1 MPNPPSHRRSRTS
14 SALRMTQ
21 PPAMKTKAYTYGVE
35 TVNGNDAWA
44 LFEACARGDAPAA
57 KALVKKDQRLVNAQY
72 WYRFPIHLAV
82 FAGSS
87 ELVELLL
94 ENGADPGQSIYTYDY
109 WPKLLRCAQ
118 ERQDR
123 QVESLLTRAMRTRF
137 GYDPESEI
145 LKEAIIA
152 RDPQKVGTVL
162 RQQPNLARASDA
174 LGNNALHWSVITRQL
189 ELIRRF
195 VELGTPIDAKRADGH
210 TPVLLAVNG
219 ATDYWHRATRGRS
232 HPSLRNTSVI
242 VGSLLALGADYSIS
256 VAAAVGDQE
265 RLEALLRAEPELA
278 TRLDPARISPL
289 SHAAREGHLHLVRL
303 LLENGADANRPEEAA
318 PHGRALFEACLRNHR
333 QVAELLLENGADP
346 NAGVDSSG
354 CCLTIGA
361 VYHGDQAK
369 PLERLLRQH
378 GALMPPYVMSASQ
391 LKRAIRDNQ
400 EMTQHG
406 EFLGCVLAKRDPAL
420 LDLYLDL
427 KQGSPK
433 GKGPA
438 RLHFGDGLPYPG
450 RPSLIRQL
458 LDRGLDPK
466 GTDWLGKTFLHAS
479 AEQGDRTGAAML
491 LEAGAD
497 INARDV
503 EFRGTP
509 LATAVRAWCNAAD
522 AGQEPRRRRMVEF
535 LLKRGAATNLPGDA
549 PWSTP
554 LAWATRADKAEI
566 IELLKHHGAVS

>member
-1 MPNPPSHRRSRTS
+1 MSNQPSHRKTRTP

-44 LFEACARGDAPAA
+44 LFEACARANVPAA
-57 KALVKKDQRLVNAQY
+57 TALMKKDRRLVNAQY

-82 FAGSS
+82 FAGNA

-94 ENGADPGQSIYTYDY
+94 ENGADPGQSIYTYDS
-109 WPKLLRCAQ
+109 WPKLLQCAQ
-118 ERQDR
+118 ERGDR
-123 QVESLLTRAMRTRF
+123 SVESLLTRAMRARF
-137 GYDPESEI
+137 GYDPEFET

-152 RDPQKVGTVL
+152 RDPRMIGTVL
-162 RQQPNLARASDA
+162 RQQPNLGRASDA
-174 LGNNALHWSVITRQL
+174 LGNNALHWSAITRQL

-265 RLEALLRAEPELA
+265 RVEELLRGEPELA
-278 TRLDPARISPL
+278 TRLDSARISPL

-303 LLENGADANRPEEAA
+303 LLEHGAEPNRPEEAA
-318 PHGRALFEACLRNHR
+318 PQGRALFEACLGNHR
-333 QVAELLLENGADP
+333 QVAELLLERGADP
-346 NAGVDSSG
+346 DAGVDSSG

-369 PLERLLRQH
+369 PIERLLRQH
-378 GALMPPYVMSASQ
+378 GAQTPPYVMSASQ
-391 LKRAIRDNQ
+391 LKQAIRDNQ

-427 KQGSPK
+427 KHGSPK

-438 RLHFGDGLPYPG
+438 RPHFGAGFPYPG

-458 LDRGLDPK
+458 LDRGLDPNLP
-466 GTDWLGKTFLHAS
+466 DWLGKSFLHAS
-479 AEQGDRTGAAML
+479 AEQGDRSGAAML

-497 INARDV
+497 INAREI

-509 LATAVRAWCNAAD
+509 LAAAVRAWCNETD
-522 AGQEPRRRRMVEF
+522 SEHVPRRRRMVEF
-535 LLKRGAATNLPGDA
+535 LLKRGAATNLPGEA

-554 LAWATRADKAEI
+554 LAWATRSGKAEI
-566 IELLKHHGAVS
+566 IELLTHHGAT